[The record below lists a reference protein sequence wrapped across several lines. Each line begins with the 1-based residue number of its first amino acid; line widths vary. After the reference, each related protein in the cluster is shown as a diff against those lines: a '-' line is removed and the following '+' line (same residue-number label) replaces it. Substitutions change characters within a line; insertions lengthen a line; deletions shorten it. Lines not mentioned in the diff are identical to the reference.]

1 MWADSEVSNGENG
14 EWRMDRVAAGLPH
27 FAIRHSLF
35 ARCKFPVPRKRG
47 TMYIH
52 APCHRGPPFML
63 SAYPTKRPEANSL
76 KTATWV
82 DLLDSTE
89 AERSA
94 FEQAFGLRVPTKA
107 QLAEIETTSRLRTEG
122 EALYM
127 TAPLLHA
134 AENEPWV
141 LVPTGFVL
149 AKNVLLTVRSA
160 KLTAFHNVITE
171 IDAGQQADP
180 AHIFVRLLEA
190 LVGRVADLLE
200 TSSHDLDDASHLIF
214 RPEQPRQTKLSRET
228 VRLRRLMIRT
238 GRTSE
243 RMARVQYTLVC
254 LDRMAK
260 FSTEHCHEWVA
271 QDVVNRLQIVSS
283 DIASLVQFTEGLVNR
298 VQLLQDAASGI
309 INIDQ
314 NEVMKVLTIASVV
327 GIPPVLVVGIYGMNF
342 KNMPEYDWTWGYP
355 YALAMVVITA
365 LLPLIWFKWKDWI

>member
-1 MWADSEVSNGENG
+1 
-14 EWRMDRVAAGLPH
+14 
-27 FAIRHSLF
+27 
-35 ARCKFPVPRKRG
+35 
-47 TMYIH
+47 
-52 APCHRGPPFML
+52 ML
-63 SAYPTKRPEANSL
+63 GAYPTHRPEANAL

-89 AERSA
+89 TERSA
-94 FEQAFGLRVPTKA
+94 FEEAFGLRVPTKE
-107 QLAEIETTSRLRTEG
+107 QLVEIETTSRLRTEG

-127 TAPLLHA
+127 TAPLLYA
-134 AENEPWV
+134 ADNEPWV

-149 AKNVLLTVRSA
+149 TKNVLLTVRSA
-160 KLTAFHNVITE
+160 KLTAFHTVVTE
-171 IDAGQQADP
+171 LEDGGKTDP

-190 LVGRVADLLE
+190 LVDRVADLLE
-200 TSSHDLDDASHLIF
+200 TTSHDLDDASRLIF
-214 RPEQPRQTKLSRET
+214 KPDQSKRGKLSHET
-228 VRLRRLMIRT
+228 IKLRRLMIRT

-243 RMARVQYTLVC
+243 RMARVQYNLVC

-260 FSTEHCHEWVA
+260 FSTEHCREWVA
-271 QDVVNRLQIVSS
+271 QDVANRLQIVSS
-283 DIASLVQFTEGLVNR
+283 DIASLVQFGEGLVNR

-355 YALAMVVITA
+355 YALALVVITA

>member
-1 MWADSEVSNGENG
+1 
-14 EWRMDRVAAGLPH
+14 
-27 FAIRHSLF
+27 
-35 ARCKFPVPRKRG
+35 
-47 TMYIH
+47 
-52 APCHRGPPFML
+52 
-63 SAYPTKRPEANSL
+63 
-76 KTATWV
+76 
-82 DLLDSTE
+82 
-89 AERSA
+89 
-94 FEQAFGLRVPTKA
+94 
-107 QLAEIETTSRLRTEG
+107 
-122 EALYM
+122 
-127 TAPLLHA
+127 
-134 AENEPWV
+134 
-141 LVPTGFVL
+141 
-149 AKNVLLTVRSA
+149 LTVRSA

>member
-1 MWADSEVSNGENG
+1 
-14 EWRMDRVAAGLPH
+14 
-27 FAIRHSLF
+27 
-35 ARCKFPVPRKRG
+35 
-47 TMYIH
+47 MYIH
-52 APCHRGPPFML
+52 APYPIGRSFML
-63 SAYPTKRPEANSL
+63 GAYPTHRPEANAL

-82 DLLDSTE
+82 DLLDPTD

-94 FEQAFGLRVPTKA
+94 FEAAFGLRVPTKE
-107 QLAEIETTSRLRTEG
+107 QLVEIETTSRQRTEG
-122 EALYM
+122 DTLYM

-134 AENEPWV
+134 ADNEPWV

-160 KLTAFHNVITE
+160 KLSAFHSVATE
-171 IDAGQQADP
+171 LETNANTDP

-190 LVGRVADLLE
+190 LVDRVADLLE

-214 RPEQPRQTKLSRET
+214 RPEQPKQARLSRET
-228 VRLRRLMIRT
+228 VTLRQLMIRT

-243 RMARVQYTLVC
+243 RMARVQYNLVC

-260 FSTEHCHEWVA
+260 FAVEHCREWVA
-271 QDVVNRLQIVSS
+271 QDVANRLHIVSS

-327 GIPPVLVVGIYGMNF
+327 GIPPVLVVGVYGMNF

-355 YALAMVVITA
+355 YALAMVLITA
-365 LLPLIWFKWKDWI
+365 LLPLIWFKWKGWI